1 MSSRS
6 EIVTEYYA
14 SCDNVVEMEKS
25 GEITGDQARDMIRQ
39 LHERK
44 TERLAALVAA
54 RAVNTVVEDGEDG
67 ETLGSDDSD
76 SDYVTES
83 EYDSEDDDSFIVDE
97 DDDEDDYTTEEE
109 TEDEEEDD

>member
-1 MSSRS
+1 
-6 EIVTEYYA
+6 
-14 SCDNVVEMEKS
+14 VVEMEKS
-25 GEITGDQARDMIRQ
+25 GDITGDQARDMIRQ

-97 DDDEDDYTTEEE
+97 DDDYTTEEE
-109 TEDEEEDD
+109 TEDEDEDQDD